1 MAERLRIVVLN
12 IAASKTGALSVL
24 RDFYREVVKDPRGAE
39 WFFIVGAAGLIEENK
54 DCPGIH
60 VIVRDDVKRSK
71 LKRLFFDHL
80 SGASFIKSLDPD
92 VVFSMQNT
100 LPRGVE
106 KMRTSSGKRIRSV
119 IYLHQPLG
127 FQKVKQFSFLKRY
140 EREMALY
147 QYLIAPEIDSSLKRA
162 DEVIVQTRW
171 MKDAVCEKDGLS
183 EDSVRIVTPDMGSV
197 DELCKPEIS
206 RDSSLFLYPAGSMI
220 YKDHQ
225 CIVDAAEI
233 LKNKGIDD
241 FRVIFTQKL
250 SELPWLRLPEKVREN
265 IEFRGMI
272 PREEL
277 IPLYQKAVL
286 LFPSYI
292 ETFGYPLAEAAYL
305 NTPVISADTP
315 FAREILENAKRKR
328 FFRISSP
335 EELSILMEES
345 VNKGWGEEIGSLP
358 KAASNEGS
366 SWSRVADILIGN
378 GAETSTLIRPYGAP
392 YRW

>member
-24 RDFYREVVKDPRGAE
+24 RDFYGSVVRDLKGAE

-54 DCPGIH
+54 ECPGIH

-80 SGASFIKSLDPD
+80 SGASLIKSLDPD

-100 LPRGVE
+100 LPYGIE
-106 KMRTSSGKRIRSV
+106 NMRNSSGRKIRSV

-127 FQKVKQFSFLKRY
+127 FQKVKQFSFFKRY

-147 QYLIAPEIDSSLKRA
+147 QYLIAPEIDNSLKKA

-171 MKDAVCEKDGLS
+171 MKDAVCEKDGLH
-183 EDSVRIVTPDMGSV
+183 EESVRIVTPDMGSV

-250 SELPWLRLPEKVREN
+250 SELPWLRLPDKVKEN

-305 NTPVISADTP
+305 GTPVIASDTP
-315 FAREILENAKRKR
+315 FAREILDKTERKR
-328 FFRISSP
+328 FFGISSP
-335 EELSILMEES
+335 EELSVLMEES
-345 VNKGWGEEIGSLP
+345 ITKGWGEEGEITHESHR
-358 KAASNEGS
+358 KKKS
-366 SWSRVADILIGN
+366 SWGEVVDILTGN
-378 GAETSTLIRPYGAP
+378 D
-392 YRW
+392 

>member
-1 MAERLRIVVLN
+1 MAERLKIAVLN

-24 RDFYREVVKDPRGAE
+24 RDFYGEVVKDPGGAE
-39 WFFIVGAAGLIEENK
+39 WFFIVGAEGLIKEDKER
-54 DCPGIH
+54 PGIH

-71 LKRLFFDHL
+71 FKRLSFDHF
-80 SGASFIKSLDPD
+80 SGASFLKSLDPD

-100 LPRGVE
+100 LPRGTE
-106 KMRTSSGKRIRSV
+106 NLRTPSGKKIRSV

-127 FQKVKQFSFLKRY
+127 FQKVKRFSFFNKY

-147 QYLIAPEIDSSLKRA
+147 QYLIAPEIDNSLKRA

-183 EDSVRIVTPDMGSV
+183 GDSVRIVTPDMGTV
-197 DELCKPEIS
+197 DELCKPGVS
-206 RDSSLFLYPAGSMI
+206 RDCSLFLYPAGSMI

-225 CIVDAAEI
+225 CIADAAEI
-233 LKNKGIDD
+233 LKSKGIDD
-241 FRVIFTQKL
+241 FKVIFTQKQE
-250 SELPWLRLPEKVREN
+250 ELPWLRISDEVKAN
-265 IEFRGMI
+265 IDFRGMI

-277 IPLYQKAVL
+277 IPLYQKSVL

-315 FAREILENAKRKR
+315 FAREILENTERKR
-328 FFRISSP
+328 FFKISSP
-335 EELSILMEES
+335 EELSVLMEES
-345 VNKGWGEEIGSLP
+345 IKKGWGEEKAFLP
-358 KAASNEGS
+358 ENKSEKES
-366 SWSRVADILIGN
+366 SWSRVVEILCR
-378 GAETSTLIRPYGAP
+378 A
-392 YRW
+392 